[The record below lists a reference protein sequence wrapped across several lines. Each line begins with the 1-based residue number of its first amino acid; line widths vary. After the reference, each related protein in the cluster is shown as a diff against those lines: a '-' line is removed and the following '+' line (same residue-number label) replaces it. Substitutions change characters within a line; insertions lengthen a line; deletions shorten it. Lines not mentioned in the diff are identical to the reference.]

1 MITIHDLLNKI
12 KWDHNLNPSDYTL
25 YYLDRISKTLKKMKY
40 SDIIRTEGTFIV
52 TNIEGKE
59 TSIPMHRMRRVEE
72 RKEGEKKARVV
83 WER

>member
-12 KWDHNLNPSDYTL
+12 KWDKSLKPGDYTL
-25 YYLDRISKTLKKMKY
+25 YYVDRITKTLKKMKY
-40 SDIIRTEGTFIV
+40 SDIIRAEGTFII
-52 TNIEGKE
+52 TSIEGKE